1 MKKALPY
8 IAIAALL
15 IWFYKRNQNNEQL
28 SPPQR
33 DNNPTEGRPDTT
45 LSGLP
50 KIY

>member
-15 IWFYKRNQNNEQL
+15 IWFYKKNQNNVLL

-33 DNNPTEGRPDTT
+33 NDNPTEGRPDTT
-45 LSGLP
+45 LTGVP
-50 KIY
+50 KLY